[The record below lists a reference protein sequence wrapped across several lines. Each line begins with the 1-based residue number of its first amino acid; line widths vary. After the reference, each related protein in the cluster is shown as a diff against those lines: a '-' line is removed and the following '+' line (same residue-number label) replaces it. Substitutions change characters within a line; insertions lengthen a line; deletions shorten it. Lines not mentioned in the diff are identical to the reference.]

1 MCEHTTAEFYEGD
14 VVKITLS
21 PNPTRDDLN
30 NNFLAPLDAKLS
42 TNVPFSIIVDS
53 TRVVAADVTI
63 TQMVIAWLRFNRE
76 RFKKYLRCTSI
87 VLSGTII
94 RNILDVVFKVQTPV
108 APMKMVSDMESAW
121 DFVGL
126 IEHQ

>member
-30 NNFLAPLDAKLS
+30 KNFLAPLDAKLS